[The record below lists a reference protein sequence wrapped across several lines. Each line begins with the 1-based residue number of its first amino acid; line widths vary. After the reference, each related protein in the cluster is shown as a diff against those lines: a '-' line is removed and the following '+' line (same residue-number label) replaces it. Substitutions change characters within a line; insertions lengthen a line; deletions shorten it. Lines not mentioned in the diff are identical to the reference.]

1 MKYLV
6 GVAAP
11 RSRIVTIVI
20 ASVIAISFLLLRLFD
35 YCFYEVIINII
46 TSIIN
51 VRVVS
56 SRRRSSS
63 STQPIVV
70 VIIIVV
76 IITRT
81 VSAVV

>member
-1 MKYLV
+1 M
-6 GVAAP
+6 
-11 RSRIVTIVI
+11 TIVI

-46 TSIIN
+46 TSILN

-56 SRRRSSS
+56 RRCSSS

>member
-6 GVAAP
+6 GVAAL

-46 TSIIN
+46 TSILN
-51 VRVVS
+51 VRVV